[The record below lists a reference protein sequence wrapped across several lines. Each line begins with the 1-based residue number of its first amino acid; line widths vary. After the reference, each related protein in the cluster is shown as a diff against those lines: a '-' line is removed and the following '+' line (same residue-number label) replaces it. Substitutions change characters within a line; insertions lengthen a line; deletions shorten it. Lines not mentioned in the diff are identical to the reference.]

1 MLDIIFDLDK
11 GKCFKIWLERVGFFV
26 VALINRQDQLCSEKR
41 ERGRQ
46 GGSERER
53 EGGRE
58 RFDFIPVY
66 ILPCNYPA
74 CIYPLKVNNRNTRTR
89 CEICSKLTIKTSER
103 R

>member
-41 ERGRQ
+41 ER
-46 GGSERER
+46 

-58 RFDFIPVY
+58 GARE
-66 ILPCNYPA
+66 
-74 CIYPLKVNNRNTRTR
+74 RGREG
-89 CEICSKLTIKTSER
+89 EI
-103 R
+103 

>member
-41 ERGRQ
+41 ERGR
-46 GGSERER
+46 

-58 RFDFIPVY
+58 R
-66 ILPCNYPA
+66 
-74 CIYPLKVNNRNTRTR
+74 
-89 CEICSKLTIKTSER
+89 EI
-103 R
+103 

>member
-41 ERGRQ
+41 ER
-46 GGSERER
+46 

-58 RFDFIPVY
+58 REIWFYPFIFCRV
-66 ILPCNYPA
+66 ITQPA
-74 CIYPLKVNNRNTRTR
+74 FTR
-89 CEICSKLTIKTSER
+89 SKLTIETLEQGVKYVQSWQ
-103 R
+103 

>member
-41 ERGRQ
+41 ERGR
-46 GGSERER
+46 

-58 RFDFIPVY
+58 GARERGREGERDLILSLFIFCRV
-66 ILPCNYPA
+66 ITQPA
-74 CIYPLKVNNRNTRTR
+74 FTR
-89 CEICSKLTIKTSER
+89 SKLTIETLEQGVKYVQS
-103 R
+103 

>member
-41 ERGRQ
+41 ERGRE

-58 RFDFIPVY
+58 G
-66 ILPCNYPA
+66 
-74 CIYPLKVNNRNTRTR
+74 
-89 CEICSKLTIKTSER
+89 EI
-103 R
+103 